1 MSDIIDRLRSVNN
14 TQAPYA
20 NDKVLGWCHEAAAEI
35 ERLRKKLIK
44 AQEWYWPAD
53 DTSSDACMEG
63 PWDYVLASL
72 PGEIVPISCG
82 GVVWTRYF
90 AWLPPA
96 DDSPHDDDFEVD
108 ADTEEEADRL
118 IKAEQARRAALSKAN
133 GESGT

>member
-1 MSDIIDRLRSVNN
+1 MSDADRIAQLEAEN
-14 TQAPYA
+14 
-20 NDKVLGWCHEAAAEI
+20 KVMRDRIAQL
-35 ERLRKKLIK
+35 ERVISK

-53 DTSSDACMEG
+53 DTSSDACMDD
-63 PWDYVLASL
+63 PWDYVRASL

-108 ADTEEEADRL
+108 ADTKEEAERL
-118 IKAEQARRAALSKAN
+118 VAEEQERRAALSTTTSR
-133 GESGT
+133 GGDDEQP